1 MNTIIDNPSSIKD
14 PHALQA
20 EQAIIGVLLNRPE
33 MINLVSQTLQ
43 KEHFY
48 FEPHRVIYGAMVEMN
63 STGEIADFVGVQ
75 DKLMQ
80 VKMLDRVG
88 GPSYLGDL
96 VVNAPSGYNVERY
109 VKLVHERSTRRK
121 LMKVADD
128 IKGAA
133 GSYEDVQKGTTA
145 GIEEMFKILRND
157 GTLKAPDPIGKLL
170 PGVIDDIASR
180 ENGGMSGLPTGFRDL
195 DTALMGGF
203 RPGDLIVVAGR
214 PSMGKTA
221 IAFQAGLN
229 VAMDGNPVMAFTL
242 EMSRQQIVERAI
254 AQVGGIEFNR
264 IMKGHLLDEDYD
276 RMAMAL
282 GKMKDA
288 PFLIDDTGG
297 LSIQDIAARARIQA
311 KTGGLSM
318 IVVDYLQ
325 IMGYAGRAMSR
336 NEQLGEISRQAKS
349 LAKELNVPFVLL
361 SQLNR
366 DVEKRQ
372 DKRPAMSDLRESGA
386 IEQDADVIL
395 MMYRDEYY
403 NPDSEFKGHA
413 EALIRKARNGEVGT
427 VGLRFEGSKVRFSNI
442 GSVWD
447 SPDGN

>member
-1 MNTIIDNPSSIKD
+1 MNAIVENKSSAEE

-33 MINLVSQTLQ
+33 MINLVSQSLQ
-43 KEHFY
+43 KDHFY
-48 FEPHRVIYGAMVEMN
+48 FDPHRVIYESMIEMN
-63 STGEIADFVGVQ
+63 SAGEIADLVGLQ

-80 VKMLDRVG
+80 IKMLERVG
-88 GPSYLGDL
+88 GPSYLGGL
-96 VVNAPSGYNVERY
+96 VINAPTGTNIDRY
-109 VKLVHERSTRRK
+109 VSIVHERATRRK
-121 LMKVADD
+121 LMKVADE

-133 GSYEDVQKGTTA
+133 GSYKDIQKGTTA
-145 GIEEMFKILRND
+145 GIEEMFRILRND
-157 GTLKAPDPIGKLL
+157 GTLKSPDPIGKLL
-170 PGVIDDIASR
+170 PVVIDDIAAR
-180 ENGGMSGLPTGFRDL
+180 ESGGVSGISTGFRDL
-195 DTALMGGF
+195 DAALMGGF
-203 RPGDLIVVAGR
+203 RPGDLVVVAGR
-214 PSMGKTA
+214 PSMGKTGLAFQIGLNAA
-221 IAFQAGLN
+221 IA
-229 VAMDGNPVMAFTL
+229 GNPVLAFTL

-288 PFLIDDTGG
+288 PFFIDDTGG

-325 IMGYAGRAMSR
+325 IMGYTGRAMSR

-413 EALIRKARNGEVGT
+413 EVLIRKARNGEVGT
-427 VGLRFEGSKVRFSNI
+427 VGLRFEGAKVRFSNI
-442 GSVWD
+442 GSTWD
-447 SPDGN
+447 AIED

>member
-1 MNTIIDNPSSIKD
+1 MSAIENLSSVND

-20 EQAIIGVLLNRPE
+20 EQAIIGVLLNRPD
-33 MINLVSQTLQ
+33 MVNLISQTLR

-48 FEPHRVIYGAMVEMN
+48 FEPHRIVYGAIVDMI
-63 STGEIADFVGVQ
+63 SAGEISDFVAVQ
-75 DKLMQ
+75 DKLMR

-96 VVNAPSGYNVERY
+96 VVNAPSGANVEHY
-109 VKLVHERSTRRK
+109 VKLVHDRSARRQI
-121 LMKVADD
+121 MKIADG
-128 IKGAA
+128 IKDAA
-133 GSYEDVQKGTTA
+133 GSHEDMQKGATA
-145 GIEEMFKILRND
+145 GIEEMFRILRND

-170 PGVIDDIASR
+170 PTVIDDIAAR
-180 ENGGMSGLPTGFRDL
+180 ESCGMSGLPTGFRDL
-195 DTALMGGF
+195 DAALVGGF
-203 RPGDLIVVAGR
+203 RPGDLVVVAGR

-221 IAFQAGLN
+221 LAFQIGLN
-229 VAMDGNPVMAFTL
+229 VAMSGKPVMAFTL

-254 AQVGGIEFNR
+254 SQVGGIEFNR
-264 IMKGHLLDEDYD
+264 IMRGHLLDADYD
-276 RMAMAL
+276 RMAVAL
-282 GKMKDA
+282 GKLKDA
-288 PFLIDDTGG
+288 PFLIDETGG
-297 LSIQDIAARARIQA
+297 LSIQDIAARSRIQA

-318 IVVDYLQ
+318 IIVDYLQ

-336 NEQLGEISRQAKS
+336 NEQLGEISRHAKS
-349 LAKELNVPFVLL
+349 LAKEINVPFVLL

-372 DKRPAMSDLRESGA
+372 DKRPVMSDLRESGA
-386 IEQDADVIL
+386 IEQDADVIV

-427 VGLRFEGSKVRFSNI
+427 VGLRFEGSKVRFSDI
-442 GSVWD
+442 GSAWD
-447 SPDGN
+447 AVGYE

>member
-1 MNTIIDNPSSIKD
+1 MSEVIDNLPSATE

-20 EQAIIGVLLNRPE
+20 EQAIIGVLMGRPDL
-33 MINLVSQTLQ
+33 MNTVSQSLV
-43 KEHFY
+43 KEDFY
-48 FEPHRVIYGAMVEMN
+48 FEPHRIVYDAMAEMN
-63 STGEIADFVGVQ
+63 IAGEIADFVGVQ

-88 GPSYLGDL
+88 GPSYLGKLALD
-96 VVNAPSGYNVERY
+96 APSGVNIGRY
-109 VKLVHERSTRRK
+109 IELVRERSSRRK
-121 LMKVADD
+121 MIRAAND
-128 IKGAA
+128 IKNAAASPGDLGKGA
-133 GSYEDVQKGTTA
+133 TL
-145 GIEEMFKILRND
+145 GIEEMFKILRKD

-170 PGVIDDIASR
+170 PGVLDDIAAR
-180 ENGGMSGLPTGFRDL
+180 ENGGISGIPTGFRDL

-203 RPGDLIVVAGR
+203 RPGDLVIIAGR

-221 IAFQAGLN
+221 LAFQAGLN
-229 VAMDGNPVMAFTL
+229 AAIDGNTVMAFTL
-242 EMSRQQIVERAI
+242 EMSRKQITERAI

-264 IMKGHLLDEDYD
+264 ILSGHLHDDDYTS
-276 RMAMAL
+276 MSVAL
-282 GKMKDA
+282 GKMNDI

-297 LSIQDIAARARIQA
+297 LSIQDIAARARTQA
-311 KTGGLSM
+311 KAGGLSM

-325 IMGYAGRAMSR
+325 IMGYAGRAISR
-336 NEQLGEISRQAKS
+336 NEQLGEISRQAKV

-372 DKRPAMSDLRESGA
+372 DKRPMMSDLRESGA

-413 EALIRKARNGEVGT
+413 EALIRKNRNGEVST
-427 VGLRFEGSKVRFSNI
+427 VGLRFEGSKVRFSNL
-442 GSVWD
+442 GSTWGAYGD
-447 SPDGN
+447 